1 MSGGVPAGWV
11 LVPVEPTEA
20 MVYAAVKA
28 SKAGLSPR
36 NLVYDA
42 IAATPTPPI
51 EGRDADVEQLKQAL
65 EDVCNPLAYLKRM
78 AEAEGAKLGG
88 MAYSIANDIATVQG
102 IARAALQALGERPM
116 QTDAEVA
123 AKLTDKQRE
132 VMLKATR
139 WINDEVGVWFAPP
152 MTIRALAR
160 KGICDLNGMFLPLGL
175 RVAQHLKQEN
185 AK

>member
-20 MVYAAVKA
+20 MVDRFVSRALCVSVHGDGGWSKYARQQWATMLSAV
-28 SKAGLSPR
+28 P
-36 NLVYDA
+36 
-42 IAATPTPPI
+42 TPTPPI

-102 IARAALQALGERPM
+102 IARAALQALGER
-116 QTDAEVA
+116 
-123 AKLTDKQRE
+123 
-132 VMLKATR
+132 
-139 WINDEVGVWFAPP
+139 G
-152 MTIRALAR
+152 
-160 KGICDLNGMFLPLGL
+160 
-175 RVAQHLKQEN
+175 
-185 AK
+185 